1 MRRGTAIAAILAI
14 AICLVAAAPAGG
26 AGPTLRSLQTQI
38 TTLKKQVKTLK
49 KQTAQARNIAV
60 ASLAFGACSTAAT
73 SDALQSTWTGL
84 DSYFAAHSLPAYFG
98 PQTPVN
104 DYTACRALQITRAQ
118 NQNPPTVSVLRALLD
133 LFKGSSSA
141 FFGDVG
147 MDLASKGGDL
157 LRQLFV
163 LPR

>member
-1 MRRGTAIAAILAI
+1 MRRAIATAAVLALG
-14 AICLVAAAPAGG
+14 LVAAAPAGS
-26 AGPTLRSLQTQI
+26 ARGPTLRSLQTQI

-49 KQTAQARNIAV
+49 KQTADARNIAI

-73 SDALQSTWTGL
+73 ADALQSTWTGL

-98 PQTPVN
+98 PQTAVS
-104 DYTACRALQITRAQ
+104 DYGACRALQITRAQ
-118 NQNPPTVSVLRALLD
+118 NQNPPTVSILRALLD
-133 LFKGSSSA
+133 LFKPSSSTT
-141 FFGDVG
+141 FGQVG